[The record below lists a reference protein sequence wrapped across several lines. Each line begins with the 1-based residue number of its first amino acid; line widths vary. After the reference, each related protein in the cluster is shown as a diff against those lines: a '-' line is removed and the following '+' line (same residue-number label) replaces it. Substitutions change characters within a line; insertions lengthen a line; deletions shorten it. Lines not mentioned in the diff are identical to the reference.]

1 LSINPQFKNNKTAF
15 AIFTH
20 MTDLQI
26 LRISIASF
34 ITDTNTILSFLENNL
49 KNIPNKQFI
58 KTGTITF
65 QDYLDLYQ
73 AIQQSTAQLQP
84 NVANDII
91 KIAIKQLPVL
101 SQADITVHEN
111 RTIDVLR
118 YIIYPWGVLAY
129 YNKAKALI
137 EKLGAVREKLGAVE
151 GVFPL

>member
-1 LSINPQFKNNKTAF
+1 
-15 AIFTH
+15 

-34 ITDTNTILSFLENNL
+34 ITDTDTVLSFLEANL
-49 KNIPNKQFI
+49 KKIPNKQFV
-58 KTGTITF
+58 KTGTIKF

-73 AIQQSTAQLQP
+73 AIQQSAAQLQS
-84 NVANDII
+84 NATNDVI
-91 KIAIKQLPVL
+91 KTAIKQLPTI

-111 RTIDVLR
+111 GTLDILR

-137 EKLGAVREKLGAVE
+137 EILGGVREKLGAVE
-151 GVFPL
+151 GLFPL

>member
-1 LSINPQFKNNKTAF
+1 MKLVVETYMVTLF
-15 AIFTH
+15 IFTH

-49 KNIPNKQFI
+49 KKIPNKQI
-58 KTGTITF
+58 VKTGTITF

-73 AIQQSTAQLQP
+73 AIQQSAAQLQS
-84 NVANDII
+84 NATNDVI
-91 KIAIKQLPVL
+91 KATIKQLPTL

-111 RTIDVLR
+111 KTIDVLR

-129 YNKAKALI
+129 YNKAKVLI
-137 EKLGAVREKLGAVE
+137 EKLGEVREKLGAVSKH
-151 GVFPL
+151 

>member
-1 LSINPQFKNNKTAF
+1 
-15 AIFTH
+15 

-34 ITDTNTILSFLENNL
+34 ITDTNTILSFLETNL
-49 KNIPNKQFI
+49 KKIPNKQFV

-73 AIQQSTAQLQP
+73 AIQQSAMQLQS
-84 NVANDII
+84 NTTNDVI
-91 KIAIKQLPVL
+91 KAAIKQLPRI
-101 SQADITVHEN
+101 SQVDITIHEN
-111 RTIDVLR
+111 GTLDVLR

-137 EKLGAVREKLGAVE
+137 GKLSELRDRLTA
-151 GVFPL
+151 F